1 MSRIPRETGKDAADG
16 APGRSEAEG
25 VSPAAEDPS
34 GGAFTQGEYPGRG
47 ALSVMEGRFGEAAD
61 AVEDRAEGDRGVVGN
76 LIGGVSAA
84 VGGAAGAVRRGGSA
98 GAAAVGNRA
107 GGAAASVKDGLKD
120 GLKGVPVAVG
130 GAAGAAKDRAAAG
143 GSAVKGRIGGVSAAA
158 RTRLEELGNEAL
170 RRQVSDLV
178 MLLPNLAKLLGRLAV
193 DSRVPLRSRV
203 FAAAALVYAVSPIDL
218 VPGFIPVLGQADDIL
233 AVAMA
238 LDRII
243 GAAGPDVVREHWD
256 GTERQ
261 LAMTLGF
268 IGLVADLLPGPLRKK
283 SNGSRRRRSGSQIGS
298 SKG

>member
-34 GGAFTQGEYPGRG
+34 DGAFTQGEYPGRG

-120 GLKGVPVAVG
+120 GLKGVPVAVD
-130 GAAGAAKDRAAAG
+130 AAKDRAAAG

-193 DSRVPLRSRV
+193 DSRVPLRSRL

-243 GAAGPDVVREHWD
+243 GAAGPEVVREHWD

-283 SNGSRRRRSGSQIGS
+283 SNGSRRRRSGS
-298 SKG
+298 